1 MAVAADIQVV
11 RVDIPALDVKGACV
25 SIIGGDEHQGVLLF
39 PSAADFDRYLED
51 VATGALDDGSP
62 GLGTEVL
69 SLTFSPA
76 AGLPP
81 TMRREAME
89 HGWPVAGPDAYPRL
103 QHLDPDGR
111 RRALVER
118 DVAERRWL
126 DAQRAAWLSVW
137 EVEAVEPGRSLTLHD
152 LLSDE
157 RRTVQEMQGSRT
169 LVVRDALLGRVVE
182 QDGGAVLCGTH
193 PCPLPPFDAAD
204 VVRRARGHLR
214 HRRAVPVERLRK
226 ASFGRY
232 LIRRWEEAVEYRQAV
247 NALPPDLCNHDGD
260 PLLLT
265 VDQFEIRPGSRE
277 TVDEAVSRIDGAERE
292 PSDPDTSS
300 YVLLRADDPERPDGQ
315 YTIIGRAE
323 VGDTTLRLE
332 SNSAARADALRERM
346 ETACG
351 AGIRHRGREHTDP
364 LALRHQTER
373 RPPALVSP
381 DGERLVAEF
390 KARHYAGWPDQ
401 PLPALNKRTPRECVG
416 TAAGRRQVDLLLK
429 DIEHTEQRGPG
440 VPFDVSAI
448 RRDLGLISR

>member
-1 MAVAADIQVV
+1 MKALHDLDRRLVV
-11 RVDIPALDVKGACV
+11 RLTRFALEEYGETWRVFED
-25 SIIGGDEHQGVLLF
+25 
-39 PSAADFDRYLED
+39 DFSD
-51 VATGALDDGSP
+51 P
-62 GLGTEVL
+62 
-69 SLTFSPA
+69 
-76 AGLPP
+76 
-81 TMRREAME
+81 EASSQLA
-89 HGWPVAGPDAYPRL
+89 WPWSVYGFEVAGRS
-103 QHLDPDGR
+103 
-111 RRALVER
+111 
-118 DVAERRWL
+118 VAETYRAAPGRLGSEAEHRWL

-157 RRTVQEMQGSRT
+157 RRTVQETQGSRT

-182 QDGGAVLCGTH
+182 QDGVAVLCGTH

-204 VVRRARGHLR
+204 VVRRPRGHLR
-214 HRRAVPVERLRK
+214 RRRAIPVERLRK

-247 NALPPDLCNHDGD
+247 NALPPDLRNQDGD

-265 VDQFEIRPGSRE
+265 VDRFEIGPGNRE
-277 TVDEAVSRIDGAERE
+277 AVDDAVSRIDGAKRE
-292 PSDPDTSS
+292 PTDPGTSS
-300 YVLLRADDPERPDGQ
+300 YVLLRADDPGRSDDQ

-351 AGIRHRGREHTDP
+351 AEIRHRGRDHTDP
-364 LALRHQTER
+364 LALRHQTQR
-373 RPPALVSP
+373 RAPAAVSP
-381 DGERLVAEF
+381 EGERLVAEF

-401 PLPALNKRTPRECVG
+401 PLPALNNRTPRECVG
-416 TAAGRRQVDLLLK
+416 TAAGRQQVDLLLK

-448 RRDLGLISR
+448 RRELGLISR